1 MNLAEFVKDGEF
13 DFEDFKRA
21 VDISVR
27 ALNEVLDEGL
37 PLHPLQE
44 QRDSVR
50 DWRQIGLGIFG
61 LADMLIKMGLTYGDK
76 ESLDICFYIGRVMID
91 TAMYSS
97 CMLAKEQGAF
107 PMYDEDNTFESAFF
121 KTTASHDT
129 QVAVEKYGLRNSQL
143 LTIAPTGTLST
154 MLGVSGGIE
163 PMFATH
169 YDRLTQSLHGED
181 KSYRIYTT
189 IVKEYMEKN
198 GLSDVSELPEYFVT
212 SKDINYKNR
221 IQMQSVWQDSIDAS
235 ISSTINLPNDAT
247 VEDVMEIYM
256 LAWHN
261 LLKGI
266 TVYRDGCKR
275 GAILSA
281 PTEEPVGEKNATTEL
296 QRGVVL
302 DVHDDVIGKKRK
314 LVTGCGSLH
323 CTAFFD
329 PTTGDLMETYLSKGS
344 TGGCNNFM
352 VGLSRMISL
361 SARAGVAIDTIVD
374 QLDSTGACPSYAVRR
389 ATKGDASKGACCPMA
404 IGNVIKEM
412 WLEVQDELGIE
423 DGVEEVYE
431 LIEVTKIWDSEPK
444 FIKNIES
451 EACPSCGE
459 TLRFEGGCNSC
470 PSCGWSRCS

>member
-1 MNLAEFVKDGEF
+1 MGCGIDISKLAPRGAKVNNTAKETSGAVSFMDLYSTVTGLIGQNGRRGALMISIDCNHPDLEEFIGIKADLDKITSANISIRMDNEFMDRVWLDRDVDLTFKREASGEDIIKTVSAKELFTKIAKINWDYAEPGILYWDRIKNWNLLSEYDNFEFAGTNPCGEEPLPAGGSCLLGSLNLAEFVKDGEF
-13 DFEDFKRA
+13 DFDDFKRA
-21 VDISVR
+21 VDIAVR

-61 LADMLIKMGLTYGDK
+61 LADMLIKMGVTYGDK
-76 ESLDICFYIGRVMID
+76 ESLDIYYYIGRVMID

-107 PMYDEDNTFESAFF
+107 PMYDEDSTFESKFF
-121 KTTASHDT
+121 QATASRDT

-212 SKDINYKNR
+212 SKDINHKNR
-221 IQMQSVWQDSIDAS
+221 IQMQSAWQDSIDAS

-281 PTEEPVGEKNATTEL
+281 PTEESAVAKNAPTEL
-296 QRGVVL
+296 Q
-302 DVHDDVIGKKRK
+302 
-314 LVTGCGSLH
+314 
-323 CTAFFD
+323 
-329 PTTGDLMETYLSKGS
+329 
-344 TGGCNNFM
+344 
-352 VGLSRMISL
+352 
-361 SARAGVAIDTIVD
+361 
-374 QLDSTGACPSYAVRR
+374 
-389 ATKGDASKGACCPMA
+389 
-404 IGNVIKEM
+404 
-412 WLEVQDELGIE
+412 
-423 DGVEEVYE
+423 
-431 LIEVTKIWDSEPK
+431 
-444 FIKNIES
+444 
-451 EACPSCGE
+451 
-459 TLRFEGGCNSC
+459 
-470 PSCGWSRCS
+470 